1 LNIGAYLKYENFTIG
16 AWYRNRDAFIMTVSI
31 NTDKF
36 KVGYSYD
43 LTVSKLGN
51 GISGGSHEISM
62 GINLKCKK
70 KPKNFRKTSC
80 PSF

>member
-1 LNIGAYLKYENFTIG
+1 
-16 AWYRNRDAFIMTVSI
+16 MTVGI

-36 KVGYSYD
+36 KIGYSYD
-43 LTVSKLGN
+43 LTVSQLGN
-51 GISGGSHEISM
+51 GTSGGSHEVSM